1 MFYKSQNSSNF
12 GNARRLQELKRPAA
26 DNFFKVKAH
35 QLVEEAKQEQLL
47 HFMENDMKSMPSEDQ
62 IFQSNLDEVRSDCDV
77 EIDTAMS
84 V

>member
-1 MFYKSQNSSNF
+1 
-12 GNARRLQELKRPAA
+12 
-26 DNFFKVKAH
+26 
-35 QLVEEAKQEQLL
+35 
-47 HFMENDMKSMPSEDQ
+47 MENDMKSMPSEDQ